1 MVESQVPTGIWEF
14 LVHLKLC
21 EHDINQRKKQF
32 LPEGSWKSD
41 KEIKCFPP
49 PPPSFLKLAECIYA
63 WDLYSSFGQS

>member
-41 KEIKCFPP
+41 KEIKYFPLP
-49 PPPSFLKLAECIYA
+49 PLLFKIS
-63 WDLYSSFGQS
+63 